1 MLENAELKDAYAP
14 LNFNAEAIPFVFMN
28 GKLNGNETD
37 PDRLSLD
44 PLIELEVRKKV
55 GLERIQS
62 LENRIGFCFKKS
74 FYDSKVD

>member
-14 LNFNAEAIPFVFMN
+14 LNLNEEAIPFIFMN
-28 GKLNGNETD
+28 GKLNGNDTNT
-37 PDRLSLD
+37 DRLILD
-44 PLIELEVRKKV
+44 PTIELEVRKKA

-62 LENRIGFCFKKS
+62 LENRTSFCFKKS